1 MGWPQ
6 YHETGC
12 QGICLN
18 RLCREQIA
26 KEKTAREALKRKASE
41 VFDVKDEIIA
51 LLLPPKSAKTE
62 YDEQKP
68 AKYVFKCMDGDIQI
82 PEYGMLRTEF
92 YYQERIISF
101 IRTLSKK
108 TYNRGC

>member
-1 MGWPQ
+1 M
-6 YHETGC
+6 
-12 QGICLN
+12 N
-18 RLCREQIA
+18 RLCREQIE
-26 KEKTAREALKRKASE
+26 KEKTAKEAIKRKASE
-41 VFDVKDEIIA
+41 AFESKNEIIA

-92 YYQERIISF
+92 YYQEWIILLRSVVF
-101 IRTLSKK
+101 
-108 TYNRGC
+108 

>member
-1 MGWPQ
+1 MGWPGSP
-6 YHETGC
+6 YHETPCHGLC
-12 QGICLN
+12 MN
-18 RLCREQIA
+18 RLCREQIE
-26 KEKTAREALKRKASE
+26 KEKTAKEAIKRKASE
-41 VFDVKDEIIA
+41 AFESKNEIIA

-92 YYQERIISF
+92 YYQEWIILFRSVVF
-101 IRTLSKK
+101 
-108 TYNRGC
+108 